1 MHHVARRDIP
11 LFRHDP
17 LSVYPPSRTTLGASL
32 IASGQSGADNFA
44 AYCVYDFYK
53 LYRLTGDL
61 HWRDYAL
68 FLQDATKQVMDWV
81 RQNLAL
87 SVQPVNVVVSLCATV
102 SQDGTLGYAHSG
114 LMNEAI
120 GLSMPGRGR

>member
-1 MHHVARRDIP
+1 MQHVACREIP
-11 LFRHDP
+11 LFQHDP

-53 LYRLTGDL
+53 LYRLTGDQ

-68 FLQDATKQVMDWV
+68 FLQDATKQVMDLV
-81 RQNLAL
+81 
-87 SVQPVNVVVSLCATV
+87 CKT
-102 SQDGTLGYAHSG
+102 
-114 LMNEAI
+114 
-120 GLSMPGRGR
+120 